1 MRKLS
6 AGFAMSLDGFIEG
19 PNGEYDWIINDPEYF
34 KELSETWEK
43 TDAFFHG
50 RKTYEMSMA
59 MQKKT
64 GKPKK
69 QNNPFAHMKHY
80 VFSHTL
86 EEVSEDFI
94 LVKGDIKE
102 QVTRIKNEPG
112 KNIAVFG
119 GARLAGSLI
128 DMGLVDEVSIGL
140 CPVVLGSG
148 KPFFSGIGKR
158 IDFTLISSKSYASGL
173 VALTYGIKRKK

>member
-34 KELSETWEK
+34 KELAAYWEK
-43 TDAFFHG
+43 TDALFHG
-50 RKTYEMSMA
+50 RKTYEVSMA
-59 MQKKT
+59 MQKKSV
-64 GKPKK
+64 KHKK

-80 VFSHTL
+80 VFTNTL
-86 EEVSEDFI
+86 DSVSDDFI

-119 GARLAGSLI
+119 GAQLA
-128 DMGLVDEVSIGL
+128 
-140 CPVVLGSG
+140 
-148 KPFFSGIGKR
+148 
-158 IDFTLISSKSYASGL
+158 
-173 VALTYGIKRKK
+173 